1 VFVTSDVIGSG
12 ASAPTE
18 QLQLQFGSLTA
29 DVTLGGTAFHSCFD
43 VTTNSAC

>member
-18 QLQLQFGSLTA
+18 QLQFGSLTA
-29 DVTLGGTAFHSCFD
+29 DVTLGGTAFHRCFD
-43 VTTNSAC
+43 VTTNSAS